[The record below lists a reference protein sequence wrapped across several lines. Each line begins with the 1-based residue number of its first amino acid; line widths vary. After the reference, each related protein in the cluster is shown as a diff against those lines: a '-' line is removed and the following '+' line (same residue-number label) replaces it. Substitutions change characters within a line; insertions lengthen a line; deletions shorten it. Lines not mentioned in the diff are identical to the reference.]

1 MGILS
6 TVSAEGRPWGSAI
19 YYVTD
24 EDFTFYFVTREGTF
38 KYHNLDQQS
47 HAALTV
53 ADPDTQVT
61 VQAAGIVSKVP
72 VEEYMDVVFH
82 KLASLRPKGDPHWSP
97 PIEKLKAGNYV
108 PLRLTPSKLQY
119 ADYGQLKSDP
129 HVDYIERIID

>member
-82 KLASLRPKGDPHWSP
+82 KLDTLIGRRRSRSSKPATTCPCVLPRPSSNT
-97 PIEKLKAGNYV
+97 PI
-108 PLRLTPSKLQY
+108 TDS
-119 ADYGQLKSDP
+119 
-129 HVDYIERIID
+129 